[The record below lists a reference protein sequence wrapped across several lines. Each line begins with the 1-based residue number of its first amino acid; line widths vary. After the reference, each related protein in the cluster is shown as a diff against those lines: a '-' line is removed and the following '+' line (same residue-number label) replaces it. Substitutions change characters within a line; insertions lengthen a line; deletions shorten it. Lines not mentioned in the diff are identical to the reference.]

1 MPKGDITMTLEAY
14 DHMQR
19 LLGPVW
25 VHVKSNG
32 RYHVLCEA
40 EVEATLER
48 VVVYQN
54 KSTHRI
60 WTRPYDEFHDGRF
73 VREA

>member
-1 MPKGDITMTLEAY
+1 MPLGDITITLEEY
-14 DHMQR
+14 DRLQR
-19 LLGPVW
+19 ARGPVW
-25 VHVKSNG
+25 VHTKSNG
-32 RYHVLCEA
+32 RYHVLCDA
-40 EVEATLER
+40 AVEATLER

-54 KSTHRI
+54 MSTHRV